1 MGPTIAK
8 IDWSLGMMNKK
19 GLNYSLNYLKV
30 PHTSWEVYNKLKK
43 RDVSECDIQEIMYY
57 LMEKGYI
64 DDEIYTKLYLDY
76 HLFDKGESKREVSY
90 KLLRKGIDKNKIND
104 ILDNIQDYNEAEI
117 IYQRIRK
124 KFAGEN
130 INDEMVQLKIKKFFY
145 NKGFSYEAIN
155 DAIVKCQ

>member
-1 MGPTIAK
+1 
-8 IDWSLGMMNKK
+8 MMNKK

-64 DDEIYTKLYLDY
+64 DDETYTKLYLDY

-104 ILDNIQDYNEAEI
+104 ILDDIQDYNEAEI